1 MSSNIDKTN
10 IKSKENLTISS
21 AELII
26 KVKSMIS
33 AFESKQL
40 RFTFPN
46 QLSKDDTP
54 IEQYLKASNI
64 IHGANLSNE
73 EFQTIHGMMERLTEY
88 EQIILCGIKSTPEQY
103 AHAVN
108 DYYRVI
114 SQLMRADIVKGSF
127 TIISDKE
134 RLDGFEKRLDGFETK
149 LNGFEKYLKK
159 ITDDLGI

>member
-10 IKSKENLTISS
+10 TKSKENLTISN
-21 AELII
+21 AELIT

-64 IHGANLSNE
+64 IHGADLSNE

-88 EQIILCGIKSTPEQY
+88 EQIILGGIKSTPEQY

-114 SQLMRADIVKGSF
+114 SQLMRANIVKGSF

-134 RLDGFEKRLDGFETK
+134 RLDGFEKRLDDFETK

>member
-10 IKSKENLTISS
+10 TESKENLTMLS
-21 AELII
+21 AELIT

-64 IHGANLSNE
+64 IHGANLSKE
-73 EFQTIHGMMERLTEY
+73 AFQTIHEMMEVLTKY

-114 SQLMRADIVKGSF
+114 SQLMKADIVKGGF

-134 RLDGFEKRLDGFETK
+134 RLDGVEKRLDGFETK
-149 LNGFEKYLKK
+149 LNGFEEYLKK
-159 ITDDLGI
+159 LADDSGR